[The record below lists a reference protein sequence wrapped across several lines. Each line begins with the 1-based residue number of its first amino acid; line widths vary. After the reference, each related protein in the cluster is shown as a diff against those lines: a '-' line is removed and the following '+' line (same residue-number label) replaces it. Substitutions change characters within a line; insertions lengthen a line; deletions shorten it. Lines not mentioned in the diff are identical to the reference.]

1 MIWIRKTGM
10 TLNSTMTLHG
20 ISTIDDALRFIF
32 SFARAILIF
41 FKTHDLYAFCVERP
55 TTNDF
60 FLGTPLRGARVFY
73 TLFLSR
79 RSDGERLFIQT
90 SYLRCGTPLSW
101 IFCSDE
107 NLDKTTFL
115 ERPQW
120 AFIYLI
126 EQLIICTTYTHVQ
139 LCLELTA
146 MLI

>member
-1 MIWIRKTGM
+1 MHFVSK
-10 TLNSTMTLHG
+10 
-20 ISTIDDALRFIF
+20 DQ
-32 SFARAILIF
+32 
-41 FKTHDLYAFCVERP
+41 RP
-55 TTNDF
+55 TISSWEHHYE
-60 FLGTPLRGARVFY
+60 GRGFFY

-79 RSDGERLFIQT
+79 RSDGVRLFIQT
-90 SYLRCGTPLSW
+90 SYLRCGTLLSW

-126 EQLIICTTYTHVQ
+126 KQLIICTTYTHVQ
-139 LCLELTA
+139 LCLDLTA